1 MEPSADTGACP
12 WTPACW
18 RLFKPLIKQHVEQN
32 TNQVIA
38 DSLQGS
44 LSRHSTN
51 YPLNG
56 ANWCVSLSASR
67 NDWYFYHSRLCSS
80 YPLQPLVMFWRCF
93 ISTCVYYLSCW
104 HLKTPL
110 RASQGVFLIYGNCL
124 THDITLGL
132 LTSNDYSFSFS
143 ACYISSSRCKSWSDN

>member
-80 YPLQPLVMFWRCF
+80 YPSQPLSVLWRCF
-93 ISTCVYYLSCW
+93 ISGGVYLSCW
-104 HLKTPL
+104 HLKAPL

-124 THDITLGL
+124 TRYTILGL
-132 LTSNDYSFSFS
+132 LTSNDYSFSLS
-143 ACYISSSRCKSWSDN
+143 ACYISSSRRNPWSDT

>member
-12 WTPACW
+12 WTPAYW

-80 YPLQPLVMFWRCF
+80 YPSQPLSVLWRCF
-93 ISTCVYYLSCW
+93 ISGGVYLSCW

-124 THDITLGL
+124 TRYTILGL
-132 LTSNDYSFSFS
+132 LTSNDYSFSLS
-143 ACYISSSRCKSWSDN
+143 ACYISSSRRNPWSDT